1 MEKEKDYSS
10 DLALIRSMME
20 RSSKFLSLSG
30 WAGIL
35 AGTYAIAG
43 AFIAWKLFGLNA
55 EDLAIN
61 KSLAKSLPFNTAQIV
76 LVFGTVLILALAT
89 AMIDSY
95 RKARARKENAWNPVS
110 RKLMRDM
117 AVPLLTG
124 GIAIILLVSKG
135 MIHLVAPISLL
146 FYGLA
151 LFVAGRYTYNE
162 VKSLGYVE
170 IALGLAALWF
180 SEYAFVL
187 WIVGFGIAH
196 IIYGIIM
203 HYSHRK

>member
-43 AFIAWKLFGLNA
+43 AFIAWKLFGLSA

-76 LVFGTVLILALAT
+76 LVFGTVLILALGT

-95 RKARARKENAWNPVS
+95 RKARARNENAWNPVS

-117 AVPLLTG
+117 AVPLLSG
-124 GIAIILLVSKG
+124 GIAIIILVAKG
-135 MIHLVAPISLL
+135 MIHLVAPFSLL

-151 LFVAGRYTYNE
+151 LFVAGKYTYNE
-162 VKSLGYVE
+162 VRVLGYVE
-170 IALGLAALWF
+170 IALGLVALWF

>member
-1 MEKEKDYSS
+1 MDEEKNYSS

-43 AFIAWKLFGLNA
+43 AFIAWKLFGLSA

-76 LVFGTVLILALAT
+76 LVFGTVLILALGT

-95 RKARARKENAWNPVS
+95 RKARARNENAWNPVS

-117 AVPLLTG
+117 AVPLLSG
-124 GIAIILLVSKG
+124 GIAIIILVAKG
-135 MIHLVAPISLL
+135 MIHLVAPFSLL

-151 LFVAGRYTYNE
+151 LFVAGKYTYNE
-162 VKSLGYVE
+162 VRVLGYVE
-170 IALGLAALWF
+170 IALGLVALWF